1 MTQPE
6 KAVGGDDL
14 TVVTEPTP
22 EDRLTAILGS
32 DEQPEPEQDEEN
44 PEPVEGEEPEA
55 GEEEG
60 EEPEIELTEEDEAEL
75 EADQPPI
82 EAPVSWT
89 AEEKAKF
96 KDLPRELQETVTRRE
111 ADREKFVQSKAQE
124 AAQARE
130 AARTEAMAFAA
141 QLKDEAVQHLTQYA
155 RQFEVQPPD
164 PALITQNPEAYAQQ
178 LSTYQYAQA
187 QREQAQSDAEKAA
200 AERDQYQAALR
211 EQEAKVFHQRLQAEL
226 PEVFDASGQQN
237 VAFRDQIAATAEA
250 LEYDNEAIGR
260 ASIEELKAL
269 KIATDWREKAAKY
282 DKLMAKQME
291 RVRAGKTL
299 PPVSKPG
306 VAKPAGA
313 HRAAQYQADRQAMQK
328 GDRDA
333 SARVFSRFL

>member
-1 MTQPE
+1 MTQEATP
-6 KAVGGDDL
+6 VGGEDT
-14 TVVTEPTP
+14 TVHVEPTL
-22 EDRLTAILGS
+22 EDRLSAAH
-32 DEQPEPEQDEEN
+32 EQPEEEQEEQAPQGDLPETT
-44 PEPVEGEEPEA
+44 EGEEPEVV
-55 GEEEG
+55 
-60 EEPEIELTEEDEAEL
+60 ISEDDIEAEAAEL
-75 EADQPPI
+75 PPI
-82 EAPVSWT
+82 EPPISWT
-89 AEEKAKF
+89 AEDKAKF
-96 KDLPRELQETVTRRE
+96 AELPRELQETVGKRE
-111 ADREKFVQSKAQE
+111 AEREKFVQSKAQE

-333 SARVFSRFL
+333 SARVFSKFL